1 MVRDGA
7 AGGGAG
13 ARGGS
18 SAGRVPLSTMGL
30 GMAVRREAA
39 RRRAEADFG
48 SASGA
53 ALDLVE
59 LLELAWHDCHGE
71 LAPPGEV
78 MDDLWLVAGGDLA
91 RLVSAARLAVT
102 DRHDLA
108 TAADRLREAGAL
120 G

>member
-7 AGGGAG
+7 AGSGAG

-18 SAGRVPLSTMGL
+18 SAGAVPLATMGL

-48 SASGA
+48 PASGA

-71 LAPPGEV
+71 LAPPTAV
-78 MDDLWLVAGGDLA
+78 MDDLWLVADGELGRLA
-91 RLVSAARLAVT
+91 SAARLAVT
-102 DRHDLA
+102 DWRDLRV
-108 TAADRLREAGAL
+108 AADRLREAAAGR
-120 G
+120 